1 MSQSLY
7 KILELDNEITDGL
20 LNNKSIDDLDIQK
33 SIMKIKSYLKKIDNR
48 EVLYLLK
55 NGNSINEVL
64 DVTEYLNKYK
74 INKKELK
81 ENNYYKEEL
90 NKLNIFIELISDS
103 SINEEEYM
111 YICNKCGVDE
121 IANYLLSKMTN
132 RDIMELSNE
141 SDDWNYKLF
150 LYGNL
155 KK

>member
-81 ENNYYKEEL
+81 ENNSYKEEL